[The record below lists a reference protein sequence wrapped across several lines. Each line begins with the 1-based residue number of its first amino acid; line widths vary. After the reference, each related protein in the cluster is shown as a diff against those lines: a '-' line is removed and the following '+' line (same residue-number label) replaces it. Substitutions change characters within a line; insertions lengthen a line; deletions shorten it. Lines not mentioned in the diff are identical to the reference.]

1 MMRGEEPP
9 RRLAELV
16 DLQLERRPSPRITN
30 TIQIDT
36 FVSERMEDV
45 VVLNRPLFRTENQ
58 VDPQMD
64 ALRHVIRFQGF
75 PMSFNKI
82 CWRGAPRR

>member
-1 MMRGEEPP
+1 MRGEEPP

-45 VVLNRPLFRTENQ
+45 VITNRSLFKTENQ
-58 VDPQMD
+58 VDPQVYS
-64 ALRHVIRFQGF
+64 LGYIIRF
-75 PMSFNKI
+75 
-82 CWRGAPRR
+82 